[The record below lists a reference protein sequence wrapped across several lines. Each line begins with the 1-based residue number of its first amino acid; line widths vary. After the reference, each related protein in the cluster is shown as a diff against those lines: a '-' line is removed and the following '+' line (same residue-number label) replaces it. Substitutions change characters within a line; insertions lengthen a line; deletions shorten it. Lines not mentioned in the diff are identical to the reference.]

1 MPAQQKK
8 PQFIHGQPSMGLP
21 FQKELVVDLFAGGGG
36 ASTGIARAYREPDV
50 AVNHNPIA
58 LAVHRANHPKTAHYV
73 ADVFEVD
80 PVMATGGQPVG
91 ILWASP
97 DCRHHSKAKG
107 GAPRDRGVRGLA
119 WVVVRW
125 AHATRPRLMFL
136 ENVEEF
142 CDWGPIDEHGQPIKA
157 ERGRT
162 FKSFIAAL
170 STGLPA
176 DHPDMPE
183 VLQSIGDFVP
193 VESLVRGLGYN
204 VEWRE
209 RIAANA
215 GAPTIRKR
223 LYLVARSDGLPIV
236 WPEPVRHKKP
246 TAKQQ
251 PWRTAA
257 ECIDWSN
264 LGKTIFRDKP
274 MALNTRRRVAKG
286 MWRHVITS
294 EKPFIVPMR
303 GTSDAHTSTHSVDE
317 SVSTISAGGT
327 HHALV
332 QPVAAPFLTECAN
345 GSSQRNFD
353 VQEALRTQVAQVKGG
368 HFAMAACHLTHLT
381 HHGER
386 SGYSP
391 DESART
397 VTGANRGEQAIVCGH
412 MTAFGQNAVG
422 SSPDDPAQTV
432 LAGAAR
438 HGIVAANMVTL
449 RKGSV
454 GADVDGPL
462 AVVAT
467 STGHHA
473 VTAAFFEQANGGFY
487 KGDGRSAYQPTST
500 ICQSGANQRLA
511 NAYLVKYYGNEKDG
525 ISLTEPM
532 HTLPTKD
539 RVALVEVV
547 QVPDSLTPE
556 QMEGARRCAAFMHE
570 HLPEH
575 FKEPAEMIMIGGYVL
590 VDITLRMLQPPELK
604 AAQGF
609 DKDYIIDRG
618 LFVDPVTGAEQ
629 WLPINKTNQVR
640 LIGNSVCPDE
650 AEALVRANA
659 ADIIRLYKRLAA

>member
-1 MPAQQKK
+1 MSAQQKL

-21 FQKELVVDLFAGGGG
+21 FEKELVVDLFAGGGG

-58 LAVHRANHPKTAHYV
+58 LAVHRANHPQTEHYV
-73 ADVFEVD
+73 ADVYEVC
-80 PVMATGGQPVG
+80 PRKATGGQPVA
-91 ILWASP
+91 IIWASP

-119 WVVVRW
+119 WVVIRW
-125 AHATRPRLMFL
+125 CFVTKTRLLFL

-142 CDWGPIDEHGQPIKA
+142 CDWGPIDDEGQPIKA

-162 FKSFIAAL
+162 FKAFIAAI

-183 VLQSIGDFVP
+183 IMQAIGEFVP
-193 VESLVRGLGYN
+193 MDALVRGLGYN

-215 GAPTIRKR
+215 GTPTIRKR
-223 LYLVARSDGLPIV
+223 LYLVARSDGKPIV
-236 WPEPVRHKKP
+236 WPAPKRHKTP

-264 LGKTIFRDKP
+264 LGRTIFRDKP
-274 MALNTRRRVAKG
+274 MAENTMRRVAKG
-286 MWRHVITS
+286 CWRHVLTGS
-294 EKPFIVPMR
+294 KPFIVPMR
-303 GTSDAHTSTHSVDE
+303 GTSESHTSTHGVDE
-317 SVSTISAGGT
+317 ALSTISAGGT

-345 GSSQRNFD
+345 GSAQRNFD
-353 VQEALRTQVAQVKGG
+353 VQEPLRTQVAQVKGG
-368 HFAMAACHLTHLT
+368 HFA
-381 HHGER
+381 
-386 SGYSP
+386 
-391 DESART
+391 
-397 VTGANRGEQAIVCGH
+397 
-412 MTAFGQNAVG
+412 
-422 SSPDDPAQTV
+422 
-432 LAGAAR
+432 LA
-438 HGIVAANMVTL
+438 AANMVTL

-454 GADVDGPL
+454 GADVDNPL
-462 AVVAT
+462 GVIAT

-473 VTAAFFEQANGGFY
+473 VSSAFFEQANGGFY
-487 KGDGRSAYQPTST
+487 KGDGRSAYDPIST
-500 ICQSGANQRLA
+500 ICQSGANQRLV

-547 QVPDSLTPE
+547 QVPDTLTPE

-570 HLPEH
+570 YLPEH
-575 FKEPAEMIMIGGYVL
+575 FKDPAEMVMVGGYVL

-609 DKDYIIDRG
+609 EKDYIIDRG
-618 LFVDPVTGAEQ
+618 LFVDPVTGAEE
-629 WLPINKTNQVR
+629 WRDINKTDQVR

-650 AEALVRANA
+650 AEALVAANA
-659 ADIIRLYKRLAA
+659 ADIIELYQRLAA

>member
-1 MPAQQKK
+1 MSAQQKK
-8 PQFIHGQPSMGLP
+8 HPFIHGQPSMGLP

-73 ADVFEVD
+73 ADVYEVD
-80 PVMATGGQPVG
+80 PREATGGQPVA
-91 ILWASP
+91 IIWASP

-119 WVVVRW
+119 WVVIRW
-125 AHATRPRLMFL
+125 LFVTKSRLLFL

-142 CDWGPIDEHGQPIKA
+142 CDWGPIDEEGQPIKA

-162 FKSFIAAL
+162 FKAFIAAI

-183 VLQSIGDFVP
+183 IVAAIGEFVP
-193 VESLVRGLGYN
+193 MEALVRGLGYN
-204 VEWRE
+204 AEWRE

-236 WPEPVRHKKP
+236 WPEPVRHKNP

-303 GTSDAHTSTHSVDE
+303 GTSEAHTSTHSVND
-317 SVSTISAGGT
+317 SISTISAGGT
-327 HHALV
+327 HHGLV

-391 DESART
+391 EESART
-397 VTGANRGEQAIVCGH
+397 VTGANRGEQA
-412 MTAFGQNAVG
+412 
-422 SSPDDPAQTV
+422 
-432 LAGAAR
+432 L
-438 HGIVAANMVTL
+438 VAASMVTL

-511 NAYLVKYYGNEKDG
+511 TAYLVKYYGCDKG
-525 ISLTEPM
+525 GVSLTEPM

-547 QVPDSLTPE
+547 QVPDTLTPE

-575 FKEPAEMIMIGGYVL
+575 FKEQAEMIMIGGYVL

-609 DKDYIIDRG
+609 DQDYIIDRG

-659 ADIIRLYKRLAA
+659 ADIIELYQRLAA

>member
-1 MPAQQKK
+1 MSAQQKK

-58 LAVHRANHPKTAHYV
+58 LAVHRANHPQTAHYV

-80 PVMATGGQPVG
+80 PVHATGGQPVG

-107 GAPRDRGVRGLA
+107 GAPRDRKVRGLA

-142 CDWGPIDEHGQPIKA
+142 CDWGPVDEEGQPIKA

-183 VLQSIGDFVP
+183 ILESIGEFVP
-193 VESLVRGLGYN
+193 VEALVRGLGYN

-215 GAPTIRKR
+215 NAPTIRKR
-223 LYLVARSDGLPIV
+223 LYLVARSDGKPIV
-236 WPEPVRHKKP
+236 WPAPTRHKVP

-264 LGKTIFRDKP
+264 LGRTIFRDKP
-274 MALNTRRRVAKG
+274 MAVNTMRRVAKG
-286 MWRHVITS
+286 CWRHVLTS
-294 EKPFIVPMR
+294 AKPFIVPMR
-303 GTSDAHTSTHSVDE
+303 GTSEAHTSTHGVDE
-317 SVSTISAGGT
+317 ALSTISAGGT

-353 VQEALRTQVAQVKGG
+353 VQEPLRTQVAQVKGG
-368 HFAMAACHLTHLT
+368 HFAMVAA
-381 HHGER
+381 
-386 SGYSP
+386 
-391 DESART
+391 
-397 VTGANRGEQAIVCGH
+397 H

-422 SSPDDPAQTV
+422 SSPEEPTQTV

-438 HGIVAANMVTL
+438 HG
-449 RKGSV
+449 
-454 GADVDGPL
+454 
-462 AVVAT
+462 VV
-467 STGHHA
+467 
-473 VTAAFFEQANGGFY
+473 AAFFEQANGGYY
-487 KGDGRSAYQPTST
+487 KGDGRSAFDPIST
-500 ICQSGANQRLA
+500 ICQSGANQRLV

-547 QVPDSLTPE
+547 QVPDTLTPE
-556 QMEGARRCAAFMHE
+556 QLEGACRCAAFMHE

-575 FKEPAEMIMIGGYVL
+575 FKDPADLVMVGGYVL

-609 DKDYIIDRG
+609 DKEYIIDRG
-618 LFVDPVTGAEQ
+618 LFVDPITGVEE
-629 WLPINKTNQVR
+629 WRDINKTDQVR

-650 AEALVRANA
+650 AEALVSANA
-659 ADIIRLYKRLAA
+659 ADIIELYQRLAA

>member
-1 MPAQQKK
+1 MSAQQKK
-8 PQFIHGQPSMGLP
+8 PPFIHGQPSMGLP

-73 ADVFEVD
+73 ADVYEVD
-80 PVMATGGQPVG
+80 PREATGGQPVA
-91 ILWASP
+91 IIWASP

-119 WVVVRW
+119 WVVIRW
-125 AHATRPRLMFL
+125 LFVTKSRLLFL

-142 CDWGPIDEHGQPIKA
+142 CDWGPIDQEGQPIKA
-157 ERGRT
+157 DRGRT
-162 FKSFIAAL
+162 FRAFIAAI

-183 VLQSIGDFVP
+183 IMEAIGEFVP
-193 VESLVRGLGYN
+193 MEALVRGLGYN
-204 VEWRE
+204 AEWRE

-236 WPEPVRHKKP
+236 WPEPVRHKNP

-257 ECIDWSN
+257 ECIDWNN

-303 GTSDAHTSTHSVDE
+303 GTSEAHTSTHGLNE

-353 VQEALRTQVAQVKGG
+353 AQEALRTQVAQVKGG

-397 VTGANRGEQAIVCGH
+397 VTGANRGEQA
-412 MTAFGQNAVG
+412 
-422 SSPDDPAQTV
+422 
-432 LAGAAR
+432 L
-438 HGIVAANMVTL
+438 VAASMVTL

-511 NAYLVKYYGNEKDG
+511 TAYLVKYYGCDKG
-525 ISLTEPM
+525 GVSLTEPM

-547 QVPDSLTPE
+547 QVPDTLTPE

-609 DKDYIIDRG
+609 GKDYIIDRG

-659 ADIIRLYKRLAA
+659 AELIDLYRRLAA

>member
-1 MPAQQKK
+1 MSALHKK
-8 PQFIHGQPSMGLP
+8 PQLTQGQPSMGLP

-80 PVMATGGQPVG
+80 PVLATGGQPVG

-142 CDWGPIDEHGQPIKA
+142 CDWGPIDEEGQPIKA

-170 STGLPA
+170 STGLAA

-183 VLQSIGDFVP
+183 ILESIGEFVP
-193 VESLVRGLGYN
+193 VEALVRGLGYN

-223 LYLVARSDGLPIV
+223 LYLVARSDGKPIV
-236 WPEPVRHKKP
+236 WPAAKRHKTP

-264 LGKTIFRDKP
+264 LGKTIFRDKS
-274 MALNTRRRVAKG
+274 MAVNTMRRVAKG
-286 MWRHVITS
+286 CWRHVLTS
-294 EKPFIVPMR
+294 GKPFIVPMR
-303 GTSDAHTSTHSVDE
+303 GTSAAHTSTHGADE
-317 SVSTISAGGT
+317 SLSTISAGGT

-345 GSSQRNFD
+345 GSAQRNFSA
-353 VQEALRTQVAQVKGG
+353 VEPLRTQVAQVKGG
-368 HFAMAACHLTHLT
+368 HFALAACHLTHLT

-391 DESART
+391 DDAFRT
-397 VTGANRGEQAIVCGH
+397 ATGANRGEQAIVSAH

-422 SSPDDPAQTV
+422 SSPDEPTQTV

-438 HGIVAANMVTL
+438 HG
-449 RKGSV
+449 
-454 GADVDGPL
+454 
-462 AVVAT
+462 VV
-467 STGHHA
+467 
-473 VTAAFFEQANGGFY
+473 AAFFEQANGGFY
-487 KGDGRSAYQPTST
+487 DGDGRAADSPLST
-500 ICQSGANQRLA
+500 ICQSGANQRLV

-547 QVPDSLTPE
+547 QVPDTLTPE

-575 FKEPAEMIMIGGYVL
+575 FKDPAEMVMVGGYVL

-604 AAQGF
+604 RAQGF
-609 DKDYIIDRG
+609 PESYIIDRG
-618 LFVDPVTGAEQ
+618 LFVDPATGAEQ

-650 AEALVRANA
+650 AEALVAANA
-659 ADIIRLYKRLAA
+659 VDIIELYQRLAA

>member
-1 MPAQQKK
+1 MSALQKL

-21 FQKELVVDLFAGGGG
+21 FEKELVVDLFAGGGG

-58 LAVHRANHPKTAHYV
+58 LAVHRANHPQTEHYV
-73 ADVFEVD
+73 ADVYEVC
-80 PVMATGGQPVG
+80 PRKATGGQPVA
-91 ILWASP
+91 IIWASP

-119 WVVVRW
+119 WVVIRW
-125 AHATRPRLMFL
+125 CFVTKTRLLFL

-142 CDWGPIDEHGQPIKA
+142 CDWGPIDDEGQPIKA

-162 FKSFIAAL
+162 FKAFIAAI
-170 STGLPA
+170 SSGLAA
-176 DHPDMPE
+176 DHPDMAE
-183 VLQSIGDFVP
+183 IMEAIGEFVP
-193 VESLVRGLGYN
+193 MEALVRGLGYN

-215 GAPTIRKR
+215 GTPTIRKR
-223 LYLVARSDGLPIV
+223 LYLVARSDGKAIV
-236 WPEPVRHKKP
+236 WPEPKRHKKP

-264 LGKTIFRDKP
+264 LGRTIFRERP
-274 MALNTRRRVAKG
+274 MAVNTMRRVAKG
-286 MWRHVITS
+286 CWRHVLTS
-294 EKPFIVPMR
+294 TKPFIVPMR
-303 GTSDAHTSTHSVDE
+303 GTSESHTSTHGTDE
-317 SVSTISAGGT
+317 ALSTISAGGT
-327 HHALV
+327 HHALI

-345 GSSQRNFD
+345 GSAQRNFSA
-353 VQEALRTQVAQVKGG
+353 VEPLRTQVAQVKGG
-368 HFAMAACHLTHLT
+368 HFA
-381 HHGER
+381 
-386 SGYSP
+386 
-391 DESART
+391 
-397 VTGANRGEQAIVCGH
+397 
-412 MTAFGQNAVG
+412 
-422 SSPDDPAQTV
+422 
-432 LAGAAR
+432 LA
-438 HGIVAANMVTL
+438 AANMVTL

-454 GADVDGPL
+454 GADVDNPL
-462 AVVAT
+462 GVVAT

-473 VTAAFFEQANGGFY
+473 VSAAFFEQANGGCY
-487 KGDGRSAYQPTST
+487 KGDGRSAYDPIST
-500 ICQSGANQRLA
+500 ICQSGANQRLV

-525 ISLTEPM
+525 ISLAEPM

-547 QVPDSLTPE
+547 QVPDTLTPE

-570 HLPEH
+570 YLPEH
-575 FKEPAEMIMIGGYVL
+575 FKDPAEMVMVGGYVL

-629 WLPINKTNQVR
+629 WLPINKTDQVR

-650 AEALVRANA
+650 AEALVAANA
-659 ADIIRLYKRLAA
+659 ADIIELYQRLAA

>member
-1 MPAQQKK
+1 MSAQQKL
-8 PQFIHGQPSMGLP
+8 PQFINRQPSMGLP
-21 FQKELVVDLFAGGGG
+21 FEKELVVDLFAGGGG

-58 LAVHRANHPKTAHYV
+58 LAVHRANHPQTAHYV

-80 PVMATGGQPVG
+80 PVRATGGQPVG

-107 GAPRDRGVRGLA
+107 GAPRDRKVRGLA

-125 AHATRPRLMFL
+125 AHAARPRLLFL

-142 CDWGPIDEHGQPIKA
+142 CDWGPIDDEGQPIKA
-157 ERGRT
+157 EKGRT
-162 FKSFIAAL
+162 FRSFIAAL
-170 STGLPA
+170 STGLAA

-183 VLQSIGDFVP
+183 ILDSIGDFVP
-193 VESLVRGLGYN
+193 VADLVRGLGYN

-223 LYLVARSDGLPIV
+223 LYLVARSDGKEIV
-236 WPEPVRHKKP
+236 WPEPKHHKKP
-246 TAKQQ
+246 NAKQQ
-251 PWRTAA
+251 PWRSAA

-264 LGKTIFRDKP
+264 LGRTIFREKP
-274 MALNTRRRVAKG
+274 MAVNTMRRVAKG
-286 MWRHVITS
+286 CWRHVLTS
-294 EKPFIVPMR
+294 AKPFIVPMR
-303 GTSDAHTSTHSVDE
+303 STSESHTSTHGVDE
-317 SVSTISAGGT
+317 ALSTISAGGT

-332 QPVAAPFLTECAN
+332 QPVTAPFLTECAN
-345 GSSQRNFD
+345 GSSQRNFN
-353 VQEALRTQVAQVKGG
+353 VQEPLRTQVAQVKGG
-368 HFAMAACHLTHLT
+368 HFAMVAA
-381 HHGER
+381 
-386 SGYSP
+386 
-391 DESART
+391 
-397 VTGANRGEQAIVCGH
+397 H
-412 MTAFGQNAVG
+412 MTAFGQKAVG
-422 SSPDDPAQTV
+422 SSPAEPTQTV

-438 HGIVAANMVTL
+438 HG
-449 RKGSV
+449 
-454 GADVDGPL
+454 
-462 AVVAT
+462 VV
-467 STGHHA
+467 
-473 VTAAFFEQANGGFY
+473 AAFFEQANGGFY
-487 KGDGRSAYQPTST
+487 DGDGRSADTPLST
-500 ICQSGANQRLA
+500 ICQSGANQRLI

-547 QVPDSLTPE
+547 QVPDTLTPE
-556 QMEGARRCAAFMHE
+556 QFEGARRCAAFMHE
-570 HLPEH
+570 QLPEH
-575 FKEPAEMIMIGGYVL
+575 FKDPADLVMVDGYVL

-618 LFVDPVTGAEQ
+618 LFIDPVTGAEE
-629 WLPINKTNQVR
+629 WRAINKTDQVR

-650 AEALVRANA
+650 AEALVSANA
-659 ADIIRLYKRLAA
+659 ADIIELYQRLAA

>member
-1 MPAQQKK
+1 MSAQQKVPK
-8 PQFIHGQPSMGLP
+8 FINRQPSMGLP
-21 FQKELVVDLFAGGGG
+21 FEKELVVDLFAGGGG

-58 LAVHRANHPKTAHYV
+58 LAVHRANHPQTAHYV

-80 PVMATGGQPVG
+80 PVHATGGQPVG

-107 GAPRDRGVRGLA
+107 GAPRNRGVRGLA

-142 CDWGPIDEHGQPIKA
+142 CDWGPIDEEGQPIKA

-162 FKSFIAAL
+162 FKAFIAAL
-170 STGLPA
+170 STGLAA

-183 VLQSIGDFVP
+183 ILQSIGEYVP
-193 VESLVRGLGYN
+193 AETLVRGLGYN

-215 GAPTIRKR
+215 GTPTIRKR
-223 LYLVARSDGLPIV
+223 LYLVARSDGKPIV
-236 WPEPVRHKKP
+236 WPAPKRHKLP

-264 LGKTIFRDKP
+264 LGRTIFRDKP
-274 MALNTRRRVAKG
+274 MAVNTMRRVAKG
-286 MWRHVITS
+286 CWRHVLTS
-294 EKPFIVPMR
+294 AKPFIVPMR
-303 GTSDAHTSTHSVDE
+303 GTSEAQTSTHGVDE
-317 SVSTISAGGT
+317 ALSTIGAGGT

-353 VQEALRTQVAQVKGG
+353 VQEPLRTQVAQVKGG
-368 HFAMAACHLTHLT
+368 HFAMAA
-381 HHGER
+381 
-386 SGYSP
+386 
-391 DESART
+391 
-397 VTGANRGEQAIVCGH
+397 
-412 MTAFGQNAVG
+412 
-422 SSPDDPAQTV
+422 
-432 LAGAAR
+432 
-438 HGIVAANMVTL
+438 ANMVTL

-454 GADVDGPL
+454 GADVEGPL
-462 AVVAT
+462 GVIAT
-467 STGHHA
+467 SPGHHA
-473 VTAAFFEQANGGFY
+473 VSAAFFEQANGGYY
-487 KGDGRSAYQPTST
+487 KGDGRSAFDPIST
-500 ICQSGANQRLA
+500 ICQSGANQRLV

-547 QVPDSLTPE
+547 QVPDTLTPE
-556 QMEGARRCAAFMHE
+556 QLEGARRCAAFMHE

-575 FKEPAEMIMIGGYVL
+575 FKDPADLVMVGGYVL

-618 LFVDPVTGAEQ
+618 LFVDPVTGAEE
-629 WLPINKTNQVR
+629 WRDINKTDQVR

-650 AEALVRANA
+650 AEALVAANA
-659 ADIIRLYKRLAA
+659 ADIIELYQRLAA

>member
-1 MPAQQKK
+1 MSAQQKL

-21 FQKELVVDLFAGGGG
+21 FEKELVVDLFAGGGG

-80 PVMATGGQPVG
+80 PREATGGHPVA
-91 ILWASP
+91 IIWASP

-119 WVVVRW
+119 WVVIRW
-125 AHATRPRLMFL
+125 LFVTKSRLLFL

-142 CDWGPIDEHGQPIKA
+142 CDWGPIDDDGQPIKS

-162 FKSFIAAL
+162 FKAFIAAI

-183 VLQSIGDFVP
+183 IIEAIGEFVP
-193 VESLVRGLGYN
+193 MEALVRGLGYN
-204 VEWRE
+204 AEWRE

-215 GAPTIRKR
+215 GTPTIRKR
-223 LYLVARSDGLPIV
+223 LYLVARSDGKPIV
-236 WPEPVRHKKP
+236 WPAPKRHKRP
-246 TAKQQ
+246 AAKQL
-251 PWRTAA
+251 PWRSAA

-264 LGKTIFRDKP
+264 LGRTIFREKP
-274 MALNTRRRVAKG
+274 MAENTMRRVAKG
-286 MWRHVITS
+286 CWRHVLTS
-294 EKPFIVPMR
+294 AKPFIVPMR
-303 GTSDAHTSTHSVDE
+303 GTSSAHTSTHGVE
-317 SVSTISAGGT
+317 EALSTISAGGT

-353 VQEALRTQVAQVKGG
+353 AQEPLRTQVAQVKGG
-368 HFAMAACHLTHLT
+368 HFAMVAA
-381 HHGER
+381 
-386 SGYSP
+386 
-391 DESART
+391 
-397 VTGANRGEQAIVCGH
+397 H
-412 MTAFGQNAVG
+412 MTAFGQNAAG

-438 HGIVAANMVTL
+438 HGIVT
-449 RKGSV
+449 
-454 GADVDGPL
+454 
-462 AVVAT
+462 
-467 STGHHA
+467 
-473 VTAAFFEQANGGFY
+473 AFFEQANGGFY
-487 KGDGRSAYQPTST
+487 KGDGRSAYDPIST
-500 ICQSGANQRLA
+500 ICQSGANQRLVS
-511 NAYLVKYYGNEKDG
+511 AYLVKYYGREKDG
-525 ISLTEPM
+525 ISLNEPM

-539 RVALVEVV
+539 RVAVVETVEV
-547 QVPDSLTPE
+547 PDALTPE
-556 QMEGARRCAAFMHE
+556 QMEGARRCAAFMHKY
-570 HLPEH
+570 LPEH
-575 FKEPAEMIMIGGYVL
+575 FKDPAEMVMVGGYVL
-590 VDITLRMLQPPELK
+590 IDITLRMLQPPELK

-618 LFVDPVTGAEQ
+618 LFVDPVTGAEE
-629 WLPINKTNQVR
+629 WRDVKKADQVR

-659 ADIIRLYKRLAA
+659 ADIIELYQRLAA

>member
-1 MPAQQKK
+1 MSAQQKL
-8 PQFIHGQPSMGLP
+8 PQFINRQPSMGLP
-21 FQKELVVDLFAGGGG
+21 FEKELVVDLFAGGGG

-58 LAVHRANHPKTAHYV
+58 LAVHRANHPQTAHYV

-80 PVMATGGQPVG
+80 PVHATGGQPVG

-107 GAPRDRGVRGLA
+107 GAPRDRKVRGLA

-125 AHATRPRLMFL
+125 AHATRPRLLFL

-142 CDWGPIDEHGQPIKA
+142 CDWGPIDDEGQPIKL
-157 ERGRT
+157 EKGRT
-162 FKSFIAAL
+162 FRSFIAAL
-170 STGLPA
+170 STGLAA

-183 VLQSIGDFVP
+183 ILDSIGDFVP
-193 VESLVRGLGYN
+193 VADLVRGLGYN

-223 LYLVARSDGLPIV
+223 LYLVARSDGKAIV
-236 WPEPVRHKKP
+236 WPEPKHHKKP
-246 TAKQQ
+246 GSKQQ
-251 PWRTAA
+251 PWRSAA

-264 LGKTIFRDKP
+264 LGRTIFREKP
-274 MALNTRRRVAKG
+274 MAVNTMRRVAKG
-286 MWRHVITS
+286 CWRHVLTS
-294 EKPFIVPMR
+294 SKPFIVPMR
-303 GTSDAHTSTHSVDE
+303 GTSEAHTSTHGADE
-317 SVSTISAGGT
+317 ALSTISAGGT

-332 QPVAAPFLTECAN
+332 QPVMAPFLTECAN

-353 VQEALRTQVAQVKGG
+353 VQEPLRTQVAQVKGG
-368 HFAMAACHLTHLT
+368 HFAMVAA
-381 HHGER
+381 
-386 SGYSP
+386 
-391 DESART
+391 
-397 VTGANRGEQAIVCGH
+397 H

-422 SSPDDPAQTV
+422 SSPAEPTQTV

-438 HGIVAANMVTL
+438 HG
-449 RKGSV
+449 
-454 GADVDGPL
+454 
-462 AVVAT
+462 VV
-467 STGHHA
+467 
-473 VTAAFFEQANGGFY
+473 AAFFEQANGGFY
-487 KGDGRSAYQPTST
+487 DGDGRSADTPLST
-500 ICQSGANQRLA
+500 ICQSGANQRLI

-547 QVPDSLTPE
+547 QVPDTLTLE
-556 QMEGARRCAAFMHE
+556 QLEGARRCAAFMHE

-575 FKEPAEMIMIGGYVL
+575 FKDPAEMVMVGGYVL

-618 LFVDPVTGAEQ
+618 LFVDPVTGAEE
-629 WLPINKTNQVR
+629 WRDINKTDQVR

-650 AEALVRANA
+650 AEALVSANA
-659 ADIIRLYKRLAA
+659 ADIIELYQRLAA

>member
-1 MPAQQKK
+1 MSAQQKK
-8 PQFIHGQPSMGLP
+8 PQFTHGQPSMGLP

-58 LAVHRANHPKTAHYV
+58 LAVHRANHPQTAHYV

-80 PVMATGGQPVG
+80 PVHATGGQPVG

-142 CDWGPIDEHGQPIKA
+142 CDWGPIDEEGQPIKA
-157 ERGRT
+157 DRGRT

-170 STGLPA
+170 STGLAA

-183 VLQSIGDFVP
+183 ILESIGEFVP
-193 VESLVRGLGYN
+193 TEALVRGLGYN

-215 GAPTIRKR
+215 GTPTIRKR
-223 LYLVARSDGLPIV
+223 LYLVARSDGKPIV
-236 WPEPVRHKKP
+236 WPVPKRHKAP
-246 TAKQQ
+246 TAKQK

-264 LGKTIFRDKP
+264 LGRTIFRDKP
-274 MALNTRRRVAKG
+274 MAVNTMRRVAKG
-286 MWRHVITS
+286 CWRHVLTS
-294 EKPFIVPMR
+294 AKPFIVPMR
-303 GTSDAHTSTHSVDE
+303 GTSNAHTSTHGVDE
-317 SVSTISAGGT
+317 ALSTISAGGT

-353 VQEALRTQVAQVKGG
+353 VQEPLRTQVAQVKGG
-368 HFAMAACHLTHLT
+368 HFAMAA
-381 HHGER
+381 
-386 SGYSP
+386 
-391 DESART
+391 
-397 VTGANRGEQAIVCGH
+397 
-412 MTAFGQNAVG
+412 
-422 SSPDDPAQTV
+422 
-432 LAGAAR
+432 
-438 HGIVAANMVTL
+438 ANMVTL
-449 RKGSV
+449 RKGSI
-454 GADVDGPL
+454 GANVAGPL
-462 AVVAT
+462 GVVAT

-473 VTAAFFEQANGGFY
+473 VSAAFFEQANGGFY
-487 KGDGRSAYQPTST
+487 DGDGRAADSPLST
-500 ICQSGANQRLA
+500 ICQSGANQRLV

-556 QMEGARRCAAFMHE
+556 QLEGARRCAAFMHE

-575 FKEPAEMIMIGGYVL
+575 FKDPADLVMVGGYVL

-618 LFVDPVTGAEQ
+618 LFVDPVTGAEE
-629 WLPINKTNQVR
+629 WRDINKTDQVR

-650 AEALVRANA
+650 AEALVSANA
-659 ADIIRLYKRLAA
+659 ADIIALYQRLAA

>member
-1 MPAQQKK
+1 MSAHQKK

-50 AVNHNPIA
+50 AVNHTPIA

-80 PVMATGGQPVG
+80 PVIATGGQPVG

-142 CDWGPIDEHGQPIKA
+142 CDWGPIDKDGQPIKA

-183 VLQSIGDFVP
+183 VLQSIGEFVP
-193 VESLVRGLGYN
+193 LEALVRGLGYN

-236 WPEPVRHKKP
+236 WPGPTHHKKP
-246 TAKQQ
+246 SAKQK

-264 LGKTIFRDKP
+264 LGKTIFRAKD

-286 MWRHVITS
+286 MWRHVITND
-294 EKPFIVPMR
+294 KPFIVPMR
-303 GTSDAHTSTHSVDE
+303 GTSSAHTSTHSVDDA
-317 SVSTISAGGT
+317 VSTITSGGT

-353 VQEALRTQVAQVKGG
+353 VQEPLRTQVAQVKGG

-391 DESART
+391 GEAART
-397 VTGANRGEQAIVCGH
+397 VTGANRGEHVIVCGH
-412 MTAFGQNAVG
+412 MT
-422 SSPDDPAQTV
+422 
-432 LAGAAR
+432 
-438 HGIVAANMVTL
+438 
-449 RKGSV
+449 
-454 GADVDGPL
+454 
-462 AVVAT
+462 
-467 STGHHA
+467 
-473 VTAAFFEQANGGFY
+473 AFFEQANGGFY
-487 KGDGRSAYQPTST
+487 KGDGRPADAPIST
-500 ICQSGANQRLA
+500 ICQSDSNQRLV
-511 NAYLVKYYGNEKDG
+511 NAYLVKYYGCDKG
-525 ISLTEPM
+525 GVSLTEPM

-547 QVPDSLTPE
+547 QVPDTLTPE

-575 FKEPAEMIMIGGYVL
+575 FKDPADMVMINGYVL

-609 DKDYIIDRG
+609 DKGYIIDRG
-618 LFVDPVTGAEQ
+618 LFVDPVTGAEE
-629 WLPINKTNQVR
+629 WRNINKTDQVR

-650 AEALVRANA
+650 AEALVAANA
-659 ADIIRLYKRLAA
+659 ADIIEFYRRLAA

>member
-1 MPAQQKK
+1 MSAQQKL
-8 PQFIHGQPSMGLP
+8 PQFIHGLPSMGLP
-21 FQKELVVDLFAGGGG
+21 FEKELVVDLFAGGGG

-58 LAVHRANHPKTAHYV
+58 LAVHRANHPQTAHYV
-73 ADVFEVD
+73 ADVYEVC
-80 PVMATGGQPVG
+80 PRAATGGQPVA
-91 ILWASP
+91 IIWASP

-119 WVVVRW
+119 WVVIRW
-125 AHATRPRLMFL
+125 LFITKSRLLFL

-142 CDWGPIDEHGQPIKA
+142 CDWGPIDDEGQPIKT

-162 FKSFIAAL
+162 FKAFIAAI
-170 STGLPA
+170 SVGLPA
-176 DHPDMPE
+176 DHPDME
-183 VLQSIGDFVP
+183 EIIQAIGEFVP
-193 VESLVRGLGYN
+193 MEALVRGLGYN
-204 VEWRE
+204 AEWRE

-215 GAPTIRKR
+215 GTPTIRKR
-223 LYLVARSDGLPIV
+223 LYLVARSDGKPIV
-236 WPEPVRHKKP
+236 WPAPKRHKVP

-264 LGKTIFRDKP
+264 LGRTIFRDKP
-274 MALNTRRRVAKG
+274 MAENTMRRVAKG
-286 MWRHVITS
+286 CWRHVLTS
-294 EKPFIVPMR
+294 AKPFIVPMR
-303 GTSDAHTSTHSVDE
+303 GTSESHTSTHGVDE
-317 SVSTISAGGT
+317 ALSTIRAGGT

-345 GSSQRNFD
+345 GSSQRNFSAI
-353 VQEALRTQVAQVKGG
+353 EPLRTQVAQVKGG
-368 HFAMAACHLTHLT
+368 HFA
-381 HHGER
+381 
-386 SGYSP
+386 
-391 DESART
+391 
-397 VTGANRGEQAIVCGH
+397 
-412 MTAFGQNAVG
+412 
-422 SSPDDPAQTV
+422 
-432 LAGAAR
+432 LA
-438 HGIVAANMVTL
+438 AANMVTL

-454 GADVDGPL
+454 GADVDNPL
-462 AVVAT
+462 GVVAT

-473 VTAAFFEQANGGFY
+473 ISAAFFEQANGGDY
-487 KGDGRSAYQPTST
+487 KGDGRSAYDPIST

-525 ISLTEPM
+525 ISLNEPM

-547 QVPDSLTPE
+547 QVPDTLTPE

-570 HLPEH
+570 YLPEH
-575 FKEPAEMIMIGGYVL
+575 FKDPAEMVMVGGYVL

-618 LFVDPVTGAEQ
+618 LFVDPVTGAEE
-629 WLPINKTNQVR
+629 WRDINKTDQVR

-650 AEALVRANA
+650 AEALVGANA
-659 ADIIRLYKRLAA
+659 ADIIELYRRLAA

>member
-1 MPAQQKK
+1 MSAQQKK
-8 PQFIHGQPSMGLP
+8 PPYIHGQPSMGLP
-21 FQKELVVDLFAGGGG
+21 FEKELVVDLFAGGGG

-58 LAVHRANHPKTAHYV
+58 LAVHRANHPQTAHYV

-80 PVMATGGQPVG
+80 PVHATGGQPVG

-107 GAPRDRGVRGLA
+107 GAPRNRGVRGLA

-125 AHATRPRLMFL
+125 AQATRPRLMFL

-142 CDWGPIDEHGQPIKA
+142 CDWGPIDEEGQPIKA

-162 FKSFIAAL
+162 FKAFIAAL
-170 STGLPA
+170 STGLAA

-183 VLQSIGDFVP
+183 ILESIGAFVP
-193 VESLVRGLGYN
+193 VEALVRGLGYN

-215 GAPTIRKR
+215 GTPTIRKR
-223 LYLVARSDGLPIV
+223 LYLVARSDGKPIV
-236 WPEPVRHKKP
+236 WPAPKRHKVP

-264 LGKTIFRDKP
+264 VGRTIFRDKP
-274 MALNTRRRVAKG
+274 MAVNTMRRVAKG
-286 MWRHVITS
+286 CWRHVLTS
-294 EKPFIVPMR
+294 AKPFIVPMR
-303 GTSDAHTSTHSVDE
+303 ETSEAQTSTHGVDE
-317 SVSTISAGGT
+317 ALSTISAGGT

-345 GSSQRNFD
+345 GSAQRNFD
-353 VQEALRTQVAQVKGG
+353 VQEPLRTQVAQVKGG
-368 HFAMAACHLTHLT
+368 HFAMAA
-381 HHGER
+381 
-386 SGYSP
+386 
-391 DESART
+391 
-397 VTGANRGEQAIVCGH
+397 
-412 MTAFGQNAVG
+412 
-422 SSPDDPAQTV
+422 
-432 LAGAAR
+432 
-438 HGIVAANMVTL
+438 ANMVTL
-449 RKGSV
+449 RKGSI
-454 GADVDGPL
+454 GADVACPL
-462 AVVAT
+462 SVVAT

-473 VTAAFFEQANGGFY
+473 VSAAFFEQANGGFY
-487 KGDGRSAYQPTST
+487 NGDGRAADAPLST

-547 QVPDSLTPE
+547 QVPDTLTPE
-556 QMEGARRCAAFMHE
+556 QLEGARRCAAFMHE
-570 HLPEH
+570 HLPEY
-575 FKEPAEMIMIGGYVL
+575 FKDPADLVMVGGYVL

-618 LFVDPVTGAEQ
+618 LFVDPITGAEE
-629 WLPINKTNQVR
+629 WRDINKTDQVR

-650 AEALVRANA
+650 AETLVSANA
-659 ADIIRLYKRLAA
+659 ADIIELYQRLAA

>member
-1 MPAQQKK
+1 MSALQKK
-8 PQFIHGQPSMGLP
+8 HQFIHGQPSMGLP

-58 LAVHRANHPKTAHYV
+58 LAVHRANHPQTAHYV
-73 ADVFEVD
+73 ADVYEVD
-80 PVMATGGQPVG
+80 PREATGGQPVA
-91 ILWASP
+91 IIWASP

-119 WVVVRW
+119 WVVIRW
-125 AHATRPRLMFL
+125 LFVTRSRLLFL

-142 CDWGPIDEHGQPIKA
+142 CDWGPIDDEGQPIKA

-162 FKSFIAAL
+162 FKAFIAAI

-183 VLQSIGDFVP
+183 IIQAIGEFVP
-193 VESLVRGLGYN
+193 MDALVRGLGYN

-215 GAPTIRKR
+215 GTPTIRKR
-223 LYLVARSDGLPIV
+223 LYLVARRDGMPIV
-236 WPEPVRHKKP
+236 WPAPKRHKVP
-246 TAKQQ
+246 TAKQL

-257 ECIDWSN
+257 ECIDWNN
-264 LGKTIFRDKP
+264 LGRTIFRAKP
-274 MALNTRRRVAKG
+274 MAENTMRRVAKG
-286 MWRHVITS
+286 CWRHVLTS
-294 EKPFIVPMR
+294 AKPFIVPMR
-303 GTSDAHTSTHSVDE
+303 GTSSAHTSTHGTNE
-317 SVSTISAGGT
+317 ALSTISAGGT

-353 VQEALRTQVAQVKGG
+353 AQEPLRTQVAQVKGG
-368 HFAMAACHLTHLT
+368 HFAMVAAHL
-381 HHGER
+381 
-386 SGYSP
+386 
-391 DESART
+391 
-397 VTGANRGEQAIVCGH
+397 
-412 MTAFGQNAVG
+412 TAFGQNAVG
-422 SSPDDPAQTV
+422 ITPDEPLQTV
-432 LAGAAR
+432 MAGAAR
-438 HGIVAANMVTL
+438 HGLVSASMVTL

-454 GADVDGPL
+454 GADVDNPL

-473 VTAAFFEQANGGFY
+473 LSTAFFEQANGGFY
-487 KGDGRSAYQPTST
+487 DGDGRAADTPLST
-500 ICQSGANQRLA
+500 ICQSGANQRLV

-525 ISLTEPM
+525 ISLAEPM

-547 QVPDSLTPE
+547 QVPDTLTPE

-570 HLPEH
+570 YLPEH
-575 FKEPAEMIMIGGYVL
+575 FKDPAEMVMVGGYVL

-609 DKDYIIDRG
+609 DKGYIIDRG
-618 LFVDPVTGAEQ
+618 LFVDPVTGAEE
-629 WLPINKTNQVR
+629 WRDINKTDQVR

-650 AEALVRANA
+650 AEALVSANA
-659 ADIIRLYKRLAA
+659 AEIIELYQRLTA

>member
-1 MPAQQKK
+1 MSAHQKH

-21 FQKELVVDLFAGGGG
+21 FEKELVVDLFAGGGG
-36 ASTGIARAYREPDV
+36 ASTGIAQAYREPDV

-58 LAVHRANHPKTAHYV
+58 LAVHRANHPQTAHYV
-73 ADVFEVD
+73 ADVYEVD
-80 PVMATGGQPVG
+80 PREATGGQPVA
-91 ILWASP
+91 IIWASP

-119 WVVVRW
+119 WVVIRW
-125 AHATRPRLMFL
+125 CFVTKTRLLFL

-142 CDWGPIDEHGQPIKA
+142 CDWGPIDDEGQPIKA

-162 FKSFIAAL
+162 FKAFIAAI
-170 STGLPA
+170 STGLPD

-183 VLQSIGDFVP
+183 IMQAIGEFVP
-193 VESLVRGLGYN
+193 MEALVRGLGYN

-215 GAPTIRKR
+215 GTPTIRKR
-223 LYLVARSDGLPIV
+223 LYLVARSDGKPIV
-236 WPEPVRHKKP
+236 WPAPKRHKTP

-264 LGKTIFRDKP
+264 LGRTIFRDKP
-274 MALNTRRRVAKG
+274 MAVNTMRRVAKG
-286 MWRHVITS
+286 CWRHVLTS
-294 EKPFIVPMR
+294 AKPFIVPMR
-303 GTSDAHTSTHSVDE
+303 GTSESHTSTHGTDE
-317 SVSTISAGGT
+317 ALSTISAGGT

-345 GSSQRNFD
+345 GSAQRNFSAL
-353 VQEALRTQVAQVKGG
+353 EPLRTQVAQVKGG
-368 HFAMAACHLTHLT
+368 HFA
-381 HHGER
+381 
-386 SGYSP
+386 
-391 DESART
+391 
-397 VTGANRGEQAIVCGH
+397 
-412 MTAFGQNAVG
+412 
-422 SSPDDPAQTV
+422 
-432 LAGAAR
+432 LA
-438 HGIVAANMVTL
+438 AANMVTL

-454 GADVDGPL
+454 GADVDNPL
-462 AVVAT
+462 GVVAT

-487 KGDGRSAYQPTST
+487 KGDGRSAYDPIST
-500 ICQSGANQRLA
+500 ICQTGANQRLV

-525 ISLTEPM
+525 ISLREPM
-532 HTLPTKD
+532 HTLPTKG

-547 QVPDSLTPE
+547 QVPNTLTLE
-556 QMEGARRCAAFMHE
+556 QLEGARRCAAFMHE
-570 HLPEH
+570 YLPEH
-575 FKEPAEMIMIGGYVL
+575 FKDPAEMVMVGGYVL

-618 LFVDPVTGAEQ
+618 LFVDPITGAEE
-629 WLPINKTNQVR
+629 WRDINKTDQVR

-650 AEALVRANA
+650 AEALVGANA
-659 ADIIRLYKRLAA
+659 ADIIELYQRLAA

>member
-1 MPAQQKK
+1 MSAQQKK
-8 PQFIHGQPSMGLP
+8 PQFIHGQLSMGLP
-21 FQKELVVDLFAGGGG
+21 FKKELVVDLFAGGGG

-58 LAVHRANHPKTAHYV
+58 LAVHRANHPQTDHYV

-80 PVMATGGQPVG
+80 PVLATGGQPVG

-107 GAPRDRGVRGLA
+107 GAPRDRKVRGLA

-142 CDWGPIDEHGQPIKA
+142 CDWGPIDEDGHPIKA
-157 ERGRT
+157 EKGRT
-162 FKSFIAAL
+162 FRSFIAAL
-170 STGLPA
+170 STGLAA
-176 DHPDMPE
+176 DHPDMQE
-183 VLQSIGDFVP
+183 ILDSIGDHVP
-193 VESLVRGLGYN
+193 AADLVRGLGYT

-209 RIAANA
+209 RVAANA

-246 TAKQQ
+246 TAKQL
-251 PWRTAA
+251 PWRAAA

-264 LGKTIFRDKP
+264 LGRTIFRDKP
-274 MALNTRRRVAKG
+274 MAENTMRRVAKG
-286 MWRHVITS
+286 CWRHVLTS
-294 EKPFIVPMR
+294 AKPFIVPMR
-303 GTSDAHTSTHSVDE
+303 GTSSAHTSTHGMNE
-317 SVSTISAGGT
+317 ALSTISAGGT

-353 VQEALRTQVAQVKGG
+353 AKEPLRTQVAQVKGG
-368 HFAMAACHLTHLT
+368 HFAMVAA
-381 HHGER
+381 
-386 SGYSP
+386 
-391 DESART
+391 
-397 VTGANRGEQAIVCGH
+397 H
-412 MTAFGQNAVG
+412 MTAFGQNTVG
-422 SSPDDPAQTV
+422 SSPQEPTQTL

-438 HGIVAANMVTL
+438 HG
-449 RKGSV
+449 
-454 GADVDGPL
+454 
-462 AVVAT
+462 VV
-467 STGHHA
+467 S
-473 VTAAFFEQANGGFY
+473 AFFEQANGGYY
-487 KGDGRSAYQPTST
+487 KGDGRSAFDPIST
-500 ICQSGANQRLA
+500 ICQSGANQRLV

-525 ISLTEPM
+525 ISLAEPM

-547 QVPDSLTPE
+547 QVPDTLTLE

-570 HLPEH
+570 YLPEH
-575 FKEPAEMIMIGGYVL
+575 FKDPAEMVMVGGYVL

-609 DKDYIIDRG
+609 HKDYIIDRG
-618 LFVDPVTGAEQ
+618 LFVDPVTGAKE
-629 WLPINKTNQVR
+629 WRDINKTDQVR

-650 AEALVRANA
+650 AEALVSANA
-659 ADIIRLYKRLAA
+659 ADIIELYQRLAA

>member
-1 MPAQQKK
+1 MSAQQKL
-8 PQFIHGQPSMGLP
+8 PQFINRQPSMGLP
-21 FQKELVVDLFAGGGG
+21 FEKELVVDLFAGGGG

-58 LAVHRANHPKTAHYV
+58 LAVHRANHPQTAHYV

-80 PVMATGGQPVG
+80 PVHATGGQPVG

-142 CDWGPIDEHGQPIKA
+142 CDWGPIDEDGQPIKA

-162 FKSFIAAL
+162 FKAFIAAL
-170 STGLPA
+170 STGLAA

-183 VLQSIGDFVP
+183 ILQSIGEYVP
-193 VESLVRGLGYN
+193 AESLVRGLGYN

-215 GAPTIRKR
+215 GTPTIRKR
-223 LYLVARSDGLPIV
+223 LYLVARSDGKPIV
-236 WPEPVRHKKP
+236 WPAPRRHKLP

-264 LGKTIFRDKP
+264 LGRTIFRDKP
-274 MALNTRRRVAKG
+274 MAVNTMRRVAKG
-286 MWRHVITS
+286 CWRHVLTS
-294 EKPFIVPMR
+294 AKPFIVPMR
-303 GTSDAHTSTHSVDE
+303 GTSEAHTSTHGVDE
-317 SVSTISAGGT
+317 ALSTISAGGT

-345 GSSQRNFD
+345 GSAQRNFN
-353 VQEALRTQVAQVKGG
+353 VQEPLRTQVAQVKGG
-368 HFAMAACHLTHLT
+368 HFAMAA
-381 HHGER
+381 
-386 SGYSP
+386 
-391 DESART
+391 
-397 VTGANRGEQAIVCGH
+397 
-412 MTAFGQNAVG
+412 
-422 SSPDDPAQTV
+422 
-432 LAGAAR
+432 
-438 HGIVAANMVTL
+438 ANMVTL
-449 RKGSV
+449 RKGSI
-454 GADVDGPL
+454 GADVAGPL
-462 AVVAT
+462 GVVAT

-473 VTAAFFEQANGGFY
+473 VSAAFFEQANGGFY
-487 KGDGRSAYQPTST
+487 DGDGRAADAPLST

-547 QVPDSLTPE
+547 QVPDTLTPE
-556 QMEGARRCAAFMHE
+556 QLEGARRCAAFMHE

-575 FKEPAEMIMIGGYVL
+575 FKEPAEMVMVGGYVL

-609 DKDYIIDRG
+609 DKGYIIDRG
-618 LFVDPVTGAEQ
+618 LFVDPVTGAEE
-629 WLPINKTNQVR
+629 WREINKTDQVR

-650 AEALVRANA
+650 AEALVSANA
-659 ADIIRLYKRLAA
+659 SDIIELYQRLAA

>member
-1 MPAQQKK
+1 MSAHQKK
-8 PQFIHGQPSMGLP
+8 PQFIHGQASMGLP
-21 FQKELVVDLFAGGGG
+21 FEKELVVDLFAGGGG

-58 LAVHRANHPKTAHYV
+58 LAVHRANHPQTAHYV

-80 PVMATGGQPVG
+80 PVHATGGQPVG

-142 CDWGPIDEHGQPIKA
+142 CDWGPIDEDGQPIKA

-162 FKSFIAAL
+162 FKAFIAAL
-170 STGLPA
+170 STGLAA

-183 VLQSIGDFVP
+183 ILQSIGEYVP

-215 GAPTIRKR
+215 GTPTIRKR
-223 LYLVARSDGLPIV
+223 LYLVARSDGKPIV
-236 WPEPVRHKKP
+236 WPAPKRHKVP

-264 LGKTIFRDKP
+264 LGRTIFRDKP
-274 MALNTRRRVAKG
+274 MAQNTMRRVAKG
-286 MWRHVITS
+286 CWRHVLTS
-294 EKPFIVPMR
+294 AKPFIVPMR
-303 GTSDAHTSTHSVDE
+303 GTSEAHTSTHSVDE
-317 SVSTISAGGT
+317 ALSTISAGGT

-353 VQEALRTQVAQVKGG
+353 AQEPLRTQVAQVKGG
-368 HFAMAACHLTHLT
+368 HFAMVAA
-381 HHGER
+381 
-386 SGYSP
+386 
-391 DESART
+391 
-397 VTGANRGEQAIVCGH
+397 H

-422 SSPDDPAQTV
+422 SSPDEPTQTV

-438 HGIVAANMVTL
+438 HG
-449 RKGSV
+449 
-454 GADVDGPL
+454 
-462 AVVAT
+462 VV
-467 STGHHA
+467 
-473 VTAAFFEQANGGFY
+473 AAFFEQANGGYY
-487 KGDGRSAYQPTST
+487 KGDGRSAYDPIST
-500 ICQSGANQRLA
+500 ICQSGANQRLV

-547 QVPDSLTPE
+547 QVPDTLTSE
-556 QMEGARRCAAFMHE
+556 QLEGARRCAAFMHE

-575 FKEPAEMIMIGGYVL
+575 FKDPADLVMVGGYVL

-618 LFVDPVTGAEQ
+618 LFVDSVTGAEE
-629 WLPINKTNQVR
+629 WRDINKTDQVR

-650 AEALVRANA
+650 AEALVAANA
-659 ADIIRLYKRLAA
+659 ADIIQLYQRLAA

>member
-1 MPAQQKK
+1 MSAQQKL

-21 FQKELVVDLFAGGGG
+21 FEKELVVDLFAGGGG

-58 LAVHRANHPKTAHYV
+58 LAVHRANHPQTAHYV
-73 ADVFEVD
+73 ADVYEVD
-80 PVMATGGQPVG
+80 PREATGGQPVA
-91 ILWASP
+91 IIWASP

-119 WVVVRW
+119 WVVIRW
-125 AHATRPRLMFL
+125 LFVTRSRLLFL

-142 CDWGPIDEHGQPIKA
+142 CDWGPIDDDGQPIKA

-162 FKSFIAAL
+162 FKAFITAI
-170 STGLPA
+170 STGLAA

-183 VLQSIGDFVP
+183 IMQAIGEFVP
-193 VESLVRGLGYN
+193 MDALVRGLGYN

-215 GAPTIRKR
+215 GTPTIRKR
-223 LYLVARSDGLPIV
+223 LYLVARSDGKPIV
-236 WPEPVRHKKP
+236 WPVPKRHKLP

-264 LGKTIFRDKP
+264 LGRTIFRAKP
-274 MALNTRRRVAKG
+274 MAVNTMRRVAKG
-286 MWRHVITS
+286 CWRHVLTS
-294 EKPFIVPMR
+294 AKPFIVPMR
-303 GTSDAHTSTHSVDE
+303 GTSESHTSTHGVDGAL
-317 SVSTISAGGT
+317 STISAGGT

-345 GSSQRNFD
+345 GSSQRNFSA
-353 VQEALRTQVAQVKGG
+353 VEPLRTQVAQVKGG
-368 HFAMAACHLTHLT
+368 HFALAACHLTHLT

-391 DESART
+391 DDPFRT
-397 VTGANRGEQAIVCGH
+397 VTGANRGEQA
-412 MTAFGQNAVG
+412 
-422 SSPDDPAQTV
+422 
-432 LAGAAR
+432 L
-438 HGIVAANMVTL
+438 VAANMVTL

-454 GADVDGPL
+454 GADVAGPL
-462 AVVAT
+462 GVVAT

-473 VTAAFFEQANGGFY
+473 ISTAFFEQANGGFY
-487 KGDGRSAYQPTST
+487 DGDGRAADSPLST
-500 ICQSGANQRLA
+500 ICQSGANQRLV

-547 QVPDSLTPE
+547 QVPDTLTPE

-575 FKEPAEMIMIGGYVL
+575 FKDPAGMVMVGGYVL

-609 DKDYIIDRG
+609 DKGYIIDRG
-618 LFVDPVTGAEQ
+618 LFVDPVTGVEE
-629 WLPINKTNQVR
+629 WRDINKTDQVR

-650 AEALVRANA
+650 AEALVAANA
-659 ADIIRLYKRLAA
+659 ADIIELYQRLAA

>member
-1 MPAQQKK
+1 MSAQQKL

-21 FQKELVVDLFAGGGG
+21 FEKELVVDLFAGGGG

-73 ADVFEVD
+73 ADVYEVC
-80 PVMATGGQPVG
+80 PREATGGQPVA
-91 ILWASP
+91 IIWASP

-119 WVVVRW
+119 WVVIRW
-125 AHATRPRLMFL
+125 CFVTKTRLLFL

-142 CDWGPIDEHGQPIKA
+142 CDWGPIDDEGQPIKA

-162 FKSFIAAL
+162 FKAFIAAI

-176 DHPDMPE
+176 DHPDMLE
-183 VLQSIGDFVP
+183 IMQAIGEFVP
-193 VESLVRGLGYN
+193 MEALVRGLGYN

-215 GAPTIRKR
+215 GTPTIRKR
-223 LYLVARSDGLPIV
+223 LYLVARSDGKPIV
-236 WPEPVRHKKP
+236 WPAPKRHKTP

-264 LGKTIFRDKP
+264 LGRTIFRDKP
-274 MALNTRRRVAKG
+274 MAENTMRRVAKG
-286 MWRHVITS
+286 CWRHVLTS
-294 EKPFIVPMR
+294 AKPFIVPMR
-303 GTSDAHTSTHSVDE
+303 GTSESHTSTHGVGE
-317 SVSTISAGGT
+317 ALSTISAGGT

-332 QPVAAPFLTECAN
+332 QTVAAPFLTECAN
-345 GSSQRNFD
+345 GSAQRNFSA
-353 VQEALRTQVAQVKGG
+353 VEPLRTQVAQVKGG
-368 HFAMAACHLTHLT
+368 HFA
-381 HHGER
+381 
-386 SGYSP
+386 
-391 DESART
+391 
-397 VTGANRGEQAIVCGH
+397 
-412 MTAFGQNAVG
+412 
-422 SSPDDPAQTV
+422 
-432 LAGAAR
+432 LA
-438 HGIVAANMVTL
+438 AANMVTL

-454 GADVDGPL
+454 GADVDNPL
-462 AVVAT
+462 GVVAT

-473 VTAAFFEQANGGFY
+473 VSAAFFEQANGGYY
-487 KGDGRSAYQPTST
+487 KGDGRSAYDPIST
-500 ICQSGANQRLA
+500 ICQSGANQRLV

-547 QVPDSLTPE
+547 QVPDTLTPE
-556 QMEGARRCAAFMHE
+556 QTEGARRCAAFMHE

-575 FKEPAEMIMIGGYVL
+575 FKDPAEMVMVGGYVL

-618 LFVDPVTGAEQ
+618 LFVDPVTGAEE
-629 WLPINKTNQVR
+629 WRDINKTDQVR

-650 AEALVRANA
+650 AEALVAANA
-659 ADIIRLYKRLAA
+659 ADIIELYQRLAA

>member
-1 MPAQQKK
+1 MSAQQKL

-21 FQKELVVDLFAGGGG
+21 FEKELVVDLFAGGGG

-80 PVMATGGQPVG
+80 PREATGGHPVA
-91 ILWASP
+91 IIWASP

-119 WVVVRW
+119 WVVIRW
-125 AHATRPRLMFL
+125 LFVTKSRLLFL

-142 CDWGPIDEHGQPIKA
+142 CDWGPIDDDGQPIKS

-162 FKSFIAAL
+162 FKAFIAAI

-183 VLQSIGDFVP
+183 IIEAIGEFVP
-193 VESLVRGLGYN
+193 MEALVRGLGYN
-204 VEWRE
+204 ADWRE

-215 GAPTIRKR
+215 GTPTIRKR
-223 LYLVARSDGLPIV
+223 LYLVARSDGKPIV
-236 WPEPVRHKKP
+236 WPEPKRHKRP
-246 TAKQQ
+246 AAKQL
-251 PWRTAA
+251 PWRSAA

-264 LGKTIFRDKP
+264 LGRTIFREKP
-274 MALNTRRRVAKG
+274 MAENTMRRVAKG
-286 MWRHVITS
+286 CWRHVLTS
-294 EKPFIVPMR
+294 AKPFIVPLR
-303 GTSDAHTSTHSVDE
+303 GTSSAHTSTHGTDE
-317 SVSTISAGGT
+317 ALSTISAGGT

-332 QPVAAPFLTECAN
+332 QPVTAPFLTECAN

-353 VQEALRTQVAQVKGG
+353 AQEPLRTQVAQVKGG
-368 HFAMAACHLTHLT
+368 HFAMVAA
-381 HHGER
+381 
-386 SGYSP
+386 
-391 DESART
+391 
-397 VTGANRGEQAIVCGH
+397 H
-412 MTAFGQNAVG
+412 MTAFGQNAAG

-438 HGIVAANMVTL
+438 HGIVT
-449 RKGSV
+449 
-454 GADVDGPL
+454 
-462 AVVAT
+462 
-467 STGHHA
+467 
-473 VTAAFFEQANGGFY
+473 AFFEQANGGFY
-487 KGDGRSAYQPTST
+487 KGDGRSAHDPIST
-500 ICQSGANQRLA
+500 ICQSGANQRLVS
-511 NAYLVKYYGNEKDG
+511 AYLVKYYGSEKDG
-525 ISLTEPM
+525 ISLNEPM

-539 RVALVEVV
+539 RVAVVETVEV
-547 QVPDSLTPE
+547 PDALTPE
-556 QMEGARRCAAFMHE
+556 QMEGARRCAAFMHKY
-570 HLPEH
+570 LPEH
-575 FKEPAEMIMIGGYVL
+575 FKDPAEMVMVGGYVL
-590 VDITLRMLQPPELK
+590 IDITLRMLQPPELK

-618 LFVDPVTGAEQ
+618 LFVDPVTGAEE
-629 WLPINKTNQVR
+629 WRDVKKADQVR

-659 ADIIRLYKRLAA
+659 ADIIELYQRLAA

>member
-1 MPAQQKK
+1 MSAQQKL

-21 FQKELVVDLFAGGGG
+21 FEKELVVDLFAGGGG

-80 PVMATGGQPVG
+80 PREATGGQPVA
-91 ILWASP
+91 IIWASP

-119 WVVVRW
+119 WVVIRW
-125 AHATRPRLMFL
+125 LFVTKSRLLFL

-142 CDWGPIDEHGQPIKA
+142 CDWGPIDDDGQPIKS

-162 FKSFIAAL
+162 FKAFIAAI

-183 VLQSIGDFVP
+183 IIEAIGEFVP
-193 VESLVRGLGYN
+193 MEALVRGLGYN
-204 VEWRE
+204 AEWRE

-215 GAPTIRKR
+215 GTPTIRKR
-223 LYLVARSDGLPIV
+223 LYLVARSDGKPIV
-236 WPEPVRHKKP
+236 WPAPKRHKRP
-246 TAKQQ
+246 AAKQL
-251 PWRTAA
+251 PWRSAA

-264 LGKTIFRDKP
+264 LGRTIFREKP
-274 MALNTRRRVAKG
+274 MAENTMRRVAKG
-286 MWRHVITS
+286 CWRHVLTS
-294 EKPFIVPMR
+294 AKPFIVPMR
-303 GTSDAHTSTHSVDE
+303 GTSSTHTSTHGVE
-317 SVSTISAGGT
+317 EALSTISAGGT

-353 VQEALRTQVAQVKGG
+353 AQEPLRTQVAQVKGG
-368 HFAMAACHLTHLT
+368 HFAMVAA
-381 HHGER
+381 
-386 SGYSP
+386 
-391 DESART
+391 
-397 VTGANRGEQAIVCGH
+397 H
-412 MTAFGQNAVG
+412 MTAFGQNAAG

-438 HGIVAANMVTL
+438 HGIVT
-449 RKGSV
+449 
-454 GADVDGPL
+454 
-462 AVVAT
+462 
-467 STGHHA
+467 
-473 VTAAFFEQANGGFY
+473 AFFEQANGGFY
-487 KGDGRSAYQPTST
+487 KGDGRSAYDPIST
-500 ICQSGANQRLA
+500 ICQSGANQRLVS
-511 NAYLVKYYGNEKDG
+511 AYLVKYYGREKDG
-525 ISLTEPM
+525 ISLNEPM

-539 RVALVEVV
+539 RVAVVETVEV
-547 QVPDSLTPE
+547 PDALTPE
-556 QMEGARRCAAFMHE
+556 QMEGARRCAAFMHKY
-570 HLPEH
+570 LPEH
-575 FKEPAEMIMIGGYVL
+575 FKDPAEMVMVGGYVL
-590 VDITLRMLQPPELK
+590 IDITLRMLQPPELK

-618 LFVDPVTGAEQ
+618 LFVDPVTGAEE
-629 WLPINKTNQVR
+629 WRDVKKADQVR

-659 ADIIRLYKRLAA
+659 ADIIELYQRLAA

>member
-1 MPAQQKK
+1 MSAQQKL
-8 PQFIHGQPSMGLP
+8 PQFIHGQSSMGLP
-21 FQKELVVDLFAGGGG
+21 FEKELVVDLFAGGGG

-58 LAVHRANHPKTAHYV
+58 LAVHRANHPQTTHYV
-73 ADVFEVD
+73 ADVYEVD
-80 PVMATGGQPVG
+80 PREATGGQPVA
-91 ILWASP
+91 IIWASP

-119 WVVVRW
+119 WVVIRW
-125 AHATRPRLMFL
+125 LFITKSRLLFL

-142 CDWGPIDEHGQPIKA
+142 CDWGPIDEEGQPIKA

-162 FKSFIAAL
+162 FKAFIAAI
-170 STGLPA
+170 SSGLAA
-176 DHPDMPE
+176 DHPDMAE
-183 VLQSIGDFVP
+183 IMEAIGEFVP
-193 VESLVRGLGYN
+193 MEALVRGLGYN

-215 GAPTIRKR
+215 GTPTIRKR
-223 LYLVARSDGLPIV
+223 LYLVARSDGKAIV
-236 WPEPVRHKKP
+236 WPEPKRHKKP

-264 LGKTIFRDKP
+264 LGRTIFRERP
-274 MALNTRRRVAKG
+274 MAVNTMRRVAKG
-286 MWRHVITS
+286 CWRHVLTS
-294 EKPFIVPMR
+294 AKPFIVPMR
-303 GTSDAHTSTHSVDE
+303 GTSESHTSTHGVDE
-317 SVSTISAGGT
+317 ALSTISAGGT

-345 GSSQRNFD
+345 GSAQRNFD
-353 VQEALRTQVAQVKGG
+353 VQEPLRTQVAQVKGG
-368 HFAMAACHLTHLT
+368 HFAMAA
-381 HHGER
+381 
-386 SGYSP
+386 
-391 DESART
+391 A
-397 VTGANRGEQAIVCGH
+397 H

-422 SSPDDPAQTV
+422 SSPAEPTQTV

-438 HGIVAANMVTL
+438 HGIV
-449 RKGSV
+449 
-454 GADVDGPL
+454 
-462 AVVAT
+462 
-467 STGHHA
+467 
-473 VTAAFFEQANGGFY
+473 AAFFEQANGGFY
-487 KGDGRSAYQPTST
+487 KGDGRSAYDPIST
-500 ICQSGANQRLA
+500 ICQSGANQRLV

-525 ISLTEPM
+525 ISLAEPM

-547 QVPDSLTPE
+547 QVPDTLTPE

-570 HLPEH
+570 YLPEH
-575 FKEPAEMIMIGGYVL
+575 FKDPAEMVMVGGYVL

-609 DKDYIIDRG
+609 DKSYIIDRG
-618 LFVDPVTGAEQ
+618 LFVDPVTGAEE
-629 WLPINKTNQVR
+629 WRDINKTDQVR

-650 AEALVRANA
+650 AEALVAANA
-659 ADIIRLYKRLAA
+659 ADIIELYQRLAA